1 MSSLIKKD
9 SRLERRE
16 KALKKNLNKR
26 KKFKIK
32 KKKKYDST
40 L

>member
-1 MSSLIKKD
+1 MSLLVKKD
-9 SRLERRE
+9 SRLSRRE

-32 KKKKYDST
+32 KKKLHDST